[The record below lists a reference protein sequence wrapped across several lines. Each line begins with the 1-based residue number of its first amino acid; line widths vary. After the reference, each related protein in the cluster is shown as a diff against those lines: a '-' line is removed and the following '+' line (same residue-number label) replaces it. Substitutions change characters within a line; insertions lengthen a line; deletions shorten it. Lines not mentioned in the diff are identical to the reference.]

1 MKDNIGTKFQNQKK
15 QFVCP
20 RLSARIITID
30 MCMLRLINVSQFPRR
45 MRTSLT
51 SPTECTRAKTASI
64 FLLEKTAPGVIQ
76 SKSAPDML
84 IIMVNVI
91 CETLVKSIIM
101 KLQKETN
108 VYFPGCAM
116 AGLCFRLIKTLTT
129 NSAFPS
135 INAWKRTDTYSTMGT
150 MIGV

>member
-1 MKDNIGTKFQNQKK
+1 
-15 QFVCP
+15 
-20 RLSARIITID
+20 
-30 MCMLRLINVSQFPRR
+30 MLRLINVSQFPRR

-84 IIMVNVI
+84 IMVNVI

-129 NSAFPS
+129 NSAFHPVS
-135 INAWKRTDTYSTMGT
+135 VWKKTDTYSTMGT